1 MTLPVF
7 VASNSEELGRCA
19 RSDSFT
25 LDGDE
30 GFHAATV
37 RRMDVGDMLDVV
49 DGQGLRVRASVIE
62 RAKKSLTLRAEDIIR
77 EESPSVE
84 LILIQALS
92 TGGRDEMAIE
102 MATEVGVD
110 AVIPWQANRSEV
122 RWKGEKAAK
131 GMRKW
136 ESTLKAAAKQSRR
149 AFIPRLEELRSSQ
162 GLAQWIAEESK
173 SGAWV
178 IVCHESTE
186 AHLSDQL
193 RELRCA
199 AGQSSSSLSAS
210 TERQEQTASLKL
222 PRRISVIV
230 GPEGGVDPDE
240 LSRFEAAGARVC
252 LLGNTVL
259 RASTAGPV
267 ALSLISDAIGRW

>member
-7 VASNSEELGRCA
+7 IAPDAEALRACTRG
-19 RSDSFT
+19 DSFV

-37 RRMDVGDMLDVV
+37 RRIDVGAMLDVV
-49 DGQGLRVRASVIE
+49 DGVGLRARCTVID
-62 RAKKSLTLRAEDIIR
+62 RAKKSLTLRIDHLEREDQPAI
-77 EESPSVE
+77 E
-84 LILIQALS
+84 LMLIQALS

-110 AVIPWQANRSEV
+110 AVMPWQANRSEV

-136 ESTLKAAAKQSRR
+136 ESTLRSATKQSRR
-149 AFIPRLEELRSSQ
+149 AFIPRLEEARSSAA
-162 GLAQWIAEESK
+162 LAQWIAQNAHD
-173 SGAWV
+173 GAWV
-178 IVCHESTE
+178 LVCHESAE
-186 AHLSDQL
+186 YRLSEL
-193 RELRCA
+193 LPELRGLSA
-199 AGQSSSSLSAS
+199 HSSSASAS
-210 TERQEQTASLKL
+210 AAQSQPSYPPKIA
-222 PRRISVIV
+222 VIV

-240 LSRFEAAGARVC
+240 LSLFEAAGAKIC

-259 RASTAGPV
+259 RASSAGPV

>member
-7 VASNSEELGRCA
+7 IAPDADVLRACA
-19 RSDSFT
+19 CGDSYV

-37 RRMDVGDMLDVV
+37 RRIDVGAMLDVV
-49 DGQGLRVRASVIE
+49 DGTGLRARCTVID
-62 RAKKSLTLRAEDIIR
+62 RAKKALTLRIDHLEHEDQ
-77 EESPSVE
+77 PGVE
-84 LILIQALS
+84 LLLIQALS

-110 AVIPWQANRSEV
+110 AVMPWQANRSEV

-136 ESTLKAAAKQSRR
+136 ESTLRSATKQSRR
-149 AFIPRLEELRSSQ
+149 AFIPRLEEARSSAA
-162 GLAQWIAEESK
+162 LAQWIAQTTQD
-173 SGAWV
+173 GAWV
-178 IVCHESTE
+178 LVCHES
-186 AHLSDQL
+186 ADQRLSELLTQL
-193 RELRCA
+193 RGLNSHASSTSSASA
-199 AGQSSSSLSAS
+199 AGSQPSCPPKIA
-210 TERQEQTASLKL
+210 
-222 PRRISVIV
+222 VIV

-240 LSRFEAAGARVC
+240 LSLFEAAGAKIC

-259 RASTAGPV
+259 RASSAGPV

>member
-7 VASNSEELGRCA
+7 VAPEAAALQSCTRG
-19 RSDSFT
+19 DSYT

-37 RRMDVGDMLDVV
+37 RRMDVGQMLDVV
-49 DGQGLRVRASVIE
+49 DGDGLRVRGSVIE
-62 RAKKSLTLRAEDIIR
+62 RAKKSLTLRVEEIIH
-77 EESPSVE
+77 EAPPSVR
-84 LILIQALS
+84 LILVQALS

-110 AVIPWQANRSEV
+110 AVIPWQAHRSEV

-149 AFIPRLEELRSSQ
+149 AFIPRLEDACTSQ
-162 GLAQWIAEESK
+162 RLAQWMSEETAA
-173 SGAWV
+173 GAWV
-178 IVCHESTE
+178 IVCHESTQ
-186 AHLSDQL
+186 APLSLLL
-193 RELRCA
+193 RELRA
-199 AGQSSSSLSAS
+199 AADKSLPTTDKASGQA
-210 TERQEQTASLKL
+210 L
-222 PRRISVIV
+222 PRMCFPPRISVVV
-230 GPEGGVDPDE
+230 GPEGGIDPDE
-240 LSRFEAAGARVC
+240 LSLFEAAGARVC
-252 LLGNTVL
+252 LLGTTVL

>member
-7 VASNSEELGRCA
+7 IAPEAAALRGCALG
-19 RSDSFT
+19 DSYT

-37 RRMDVGDMLDVV
+37 RRMDVGQMLDVV
-49 DGQGLRVRASVIE
+49 DGDGLRVRGSVIE
-62 RAKKSLTLRAEDIIR
+62 RAKKSLILRVEEIIH
-77 EESPSVE
+77 EASPSVR
-84 LILIQALS
+84 LILVQALS

-136 ESTLKAAAKQSRR
+136 ESTLRSATKQSRR
-149 AFIPRLEELRSSQ
+149 AFIPRLEEAHSSAA
-162 GLAQWIAEESK
+162 LAQWIAQVTED
-173 SGAWV
+173 GAWV
-178 IVCHESTE
+178 LVCHES
-186 AHLSDQL
+186 ADRRLSELLPQL
-193 RELRCA
+193 RELSA
-199 AGQSSSSLSAS
+199 HASSAS
-210 TERQEQTASLKL
+210 AAQSQPSCPPKIA
-222 PRRISVIV
+222 VIV

-240 LSRFEAAGARVC
+240 LSLFEAAGAKIC

-259 RASTAGPV
+259 RASSAGPV

>member
-7 VASNSEELGRCA
+7 IAPDADTLRACA
-19 RSDSFT
+19 CGDSYV

-37 RRMDVGDMLDVV
+37 RRIDVGAMLDVV
-49 DGQGLRVRASVIE
+49 DGTGLRARCTVID
-62 RAKKSLTLRAEDIIR
+62 RAKKALTLRIDHLEREDQ
-77 EESPSVE
+77 PGVE
-84 LILIQALS
+84 LLLIQALS

-110 AVIPWQANRSEV
+110 AVMPWQANRSEV

-136 ESTLKAAAKQSRR
+136 ESTLRSATKQSRR
-149 AFIPRLEELRSSQ
+149 AFIPRLEEARSSAA
-162 GLAQWIAEESK
+162 LAQWIAQTTQD
-173 SGAWV
+173 GAWV
-178 IVCHESTE
+178 LVCHES
-186 AHLSDQL
+186 ADQRLSELLTQL
-193 RELRCA
+193 RGL
-199 AGQSSSSLSAS
+199 SSHASSASSALSAETQPS
-210 TERQEQTASLKL
+210 CPPKIA
-222 PRRISVIV
+222 VIV

-240 LSRFEAAGARVC
+240 LSLFEAAGAKIC

-259 RASTAGPV
+259 RASSAGPV

>member
-7 VASNSEELGRCA
+7 IAPDADILRACA
-19 RSDSFT
+19 CGDSYV

-37 RRMDVGDMLDVV
+37 RRIDVGAMLDVV
-49 DGQGLRVRASVIE
+49 DGTGLRARCTVID
-62 RAKKSLTLRAEDIIR
+62 RAKKALTLRIDHLEREDQ
-77 EESPSVE
+77 PSVE
-84 LILIQALS
+84 LMLIQALS

-110 AVIPWQANRSEV
+110 AVMPWQANRSEV

-136 ESTLKAAAKQSRR
+136 ESTLRSATKQSRR
-149 AFIPRLEELRSSQ
+149 AFIPRLEEARSSAA
-162 GLAQWIAEESK
+162 LAQWIAQATQD
-173 SGAWV
+173 GAWV
-178 IVCHESTE
+178 LVCHES
-186 AHLSDQL
+186 ADHRLSELLTQL
-193 RELRCA
+193 RGL
-199 AGQSSSSLSAS
+199 SSHASSAS
-210 TERQEQTASLKL
+210 SASSAQAQPSC
-222 PRRISVIV
+222 PRKIAVIV

-240 LSRFEAAGARVC
+240 LSLFEAAGAKIC

-259 RASTAGPV
+259 RASSAGPV

>member
-7 VASNSEELGRCA
+7 IAPDADTLRACA
-19 RSDSFT
+19 CGDSYV

-37 RRMDVGDMLDVV
+37 RRIDVGAMLDVV
-49 DGQGLRVRASVIE
+49 DGTGLRARCTVID
-62 RAKKSLTLRAEDIIR
+62 RAKKALTLRIDHLEHED
-77 EESPSVE
+77 EPGVE
-84 LILIQALS
+84 LLLIQALS

-110 AVIPWQANRSEV
+110 AVMPWQANRSEV

-136 ESTLKAAAKQSRR
+136 ESTLRSAAKQSRR
-149 AFIPRLEELRSSQ
+149 AFIPRIEEARSSAA
-162 GLAQWIAEESK
+162 LAQWIAQTTQD
-173 SGAWV
+173 GAWV
-178 IVCHESTE
+178 LVCHES
-186 AHLSDQL
+186 ADQRLSELLTQL
-193 RELRCA
+193 RGL
-199 AGQSSSSLSAS
+199 SSHASSAS
-210 TERQEQTASLKL
+210 SASSAEAQPSCPPK
-222 PRRISVIV
+222 IAVIV

-240 LSRFEAAGARVC
+240 LSLFEAAGAKIC

-259 RASTAGPV
+259 RASSAGPV

>member
-7 VASNSEELGRCA
+7 IAPDADALRACA
-19 RSDSFT
+19 QGDSFV

-37 RRMDVGDMLDVV
+37 RRIDVGAMLDVV
-49 DGQGLRVRASVIE
+49 DGAGLRARCTVID
-62 RAKKSLTLRAEDIIR
+62 RAKKALTLRIDHLEH
-77 EESPSVE
+77 EEEPGVE
-84 LILIQALS
+84 LLLIQALS

-136 ESTLKAAAKQSRR
+136 ESTLRSATKQSRR
-149 AFIPRLEELRSSQ
+149 AFIPRLEEARSSAA
-162 GLAQWIAEESK
+162 LAQWIAQATQD
-173 SGAWV
+173 GAWV
-178 IVCHESTE
+178 LVCHES
-186 AHLSDQL
+186 ADRRLSELLPVL
-193 RELRCA
+193 RGL
-199 AGQSSSSLSAS
+199 SSHASSAS
-210 TERQEQTASLKL
+210 AARSQPSCPPKIA
-222 PRRISVIV
+222 VIV

-240 LSRFEAAGARVC
+240 LSLFEAAGAKIC

-259 RASTAGPV
+259 RASSAGPV

>member
-7 VASNSEELGRCA
+7 IASDADTLRACA
-19 RSDSFT
+19 CGDSYV

-37 RRMDVGDMLDVV
+37 RRIDVGAMLDVV
-49 DGQGLRVRASVIE
+49 DGTGLRARCTVID
-62 RAKKSLTLRAEDIIR
+62 RAKKALTLRIDHLEHEDEPR
-77 EESPSVE
+77 VE
-84 LILIQALS
+84 LLLIQALS

-110 AVIPWQANRSEV
+110 AVMPWQANRSEV

-136 ESTLKAAAKQSRR
+136 ESTLRSATKQSRR
-149 AFIPRLEELRSSQ
+149 AFIPRLEEARSSAA
-162 GLAQWIAEESK
+162 LAQWIAQTTQD
-173 SGAWV
+173 GAWV
-178 IVCHESTE
+178 LVCHES
-186 AHLSDQL
+186 ADYRLSELLTQL
-193 RELRCA
+193 RGLSSHASLASSASA
-199 AGQSSSSLSAS
+199 AGSQPSCPPKIA
-210 TERQEQTASLKL
+210 
-222 PRRISVIV
+222 VVV

-240 LSRFEAAGARVC
+240 LSLFEAAGAKIC

-259 RASTAGPV
+259 RASSAGPV

>member
-7 VASNSEELGRCA
+7 IAPDADALRACA
-19 RSDSFT
+19 CGDSYV

-37 RRMDVGDMLDVV
+37 RRIDIGAMLDVV
-49 DGQGLRVRASVIE
+49 DGTGLRARCTVID
-62 RAKKSLTLRAEDIIR
+62 RAKKALTLRIDHLEREDEPEAE
-77 EESPSVE
+77 
-84 LILIQALS
+84 LLLIQALS

-110 AVIPWQANRSEV
+110 AVMPWQANRSEV

-136 ESTLKAAAKQSRR
+136 ESTLRSATKQSRR
-149 AFIPRLEELRSSQ
+149 AFIPRLEDACTSQ
-162 GLAQWIAEESK
+162 RLAQWMSEETPA
-173 SGAWV
+173 GAWV
-178 IVCHESTE
+178 IVCHESTR
-186 AHLSDQL
+186 APLSILL
-193 RELRCA
+193 RELRA
-199 AGQSSSSLSAS
+199 AAEKSLPTTDEASGQ
-210 TERQEQTASLKL
+210 TVPGTCL
-222 PRRISVIV
+222 PPRISVVV

-240 LSRFEAAGARVC
+240 LSLFEAAGARVC
-252 LLGNTVL
+252 LLGTTVL

>member
-7 VASNSEELGRCA
+7 IASDVDTLRACA
-19 RSDSFT
+19 RGDSYV
-25 LDGDE
+25 LGGDE

-37 RRMDVGDMLDVV
+37 RRIDVGAMLDVV
-49 DGQGLRVRASVIE
+49 DGTGLRARCTVID
-62 RAKKSLTLRAEDIIR
+62 RAKKALTLRIDHLERED
-77 EESPSVE
+77 EPGVE
-84 LILIQALS
+84 LLLIQALS

-110 AVIPWQANRSEV
+110 AVMPWQANRSEV

-136 ESTLKAAAKQSRR
+136 ESTLRSATKQSRR
-149 AFIPRLEELRSSQ
+149 AFIPRLEEPRSSAA
-162 GLAQWIAEESK
+162 LTEWIAQATQD
-173 SGAWV
+173 GAWV
-178 IVCHESTE
+178 LACHES
-186 AHLSDQL
+186 ADRRLSELLTQL
-193 RELRCA
+193 RGL
-199 AGQSSSSLSAS
+199 SSHASSAS
-210 TERQEQTASLKL
+210 SASAAQAQPSCPPK
-222 PRRISVIV
+222 IAVIV

-240 LSRFEAAGARVC
+240 LSLFEAAGAKIC

-259 RASTAGPV
+259 RASSAGPV

>member
-7 VASNSEELGRCA
+7 IAPDADTLRACA
-19 RSDSFT
+19 CGESYV

-37 RRMDVGDMLDVV
+37 RRIDVGAMLDVV
-49 DGQGLRVRASVIE
+49 DGTGLRARCTVID
-62 RAKKSLTLRAEDIIR
+62 RAKKALTLRIDHLEHED
-77 EESPSVE
+77 EPGVE
-84 LILIQALS
+84 LLLIQALS

-110 AVIPWQANRSEV
+110 AVMPWQANRSEV

-131 GMRKW
+131 GIRKW
-136 ESTLKAAAKQSRR
+136 ESTLRSATKQSRR
-149 AFIPRLEELRSSQ
+149 AFIPRLEETRSSAA
-162 GLAQWIAEESK
+162 LAQWIAQTTQD
-173 SGAWV
+173 GAWV
-178 IVCHESTE
+178 LVCHES
-186 AHLSDQL
+186 ADQRLSELLTQL
-193 RELRCA
+193 RGLSSHASSASA
-199 AGQSSSSLSAS
+199 ALSAETQPS
-210 TERQEQTASLKL
+210 CPPKIA
-222 PRRISVIV
+222 VIV

-240 LSRFEAAGARVC
+240 LSLFEAAGAKIC

-259 RASTAGPV
+259 RASSAGPV

>member
-7 VASNSEELGRCA
+7 IAPDADALRACA
-19 RSDSFT
+19 RGDSFV

-37 RRMDVGDMLDVV
+37 RRIDVGAMLDVV
-49 DGQGLRVRASVIE
+49 DGRGLRARCTVID
-62 RAKKSLTLRAEDIIR
+62 RAKKSLTLSIDHLER
-77 EESPSVE
+77 EEQPAIE
-84 LILIQALS
+84 LMLIQALS

-110 AVIPWQANRSEV
+110 AVMPWQANRSEV
-122 RWKGEKAAK
+122 RWKGEAAK

-136 ESTLKAAAKQSRR
+136 ESTLRSATKQSRR
-149 AFIPRLEELRSSQ
+149 AFIPRLEEARSSAA
-162 GLAQWIAEESK
+162 LAQWIAQMLED
-173 SGAWV
+173 GAWV
-178 IVCHESTE
+178 PVCHESTD
-186 AHLSDQL
+186 HRLSEL
-193 RELRCA
+193 LPELR
-199 AGQSSSSLSAS
+199 GLSAH
-210 TERQEQTASLKL
+210 ASSALAAQSQPSC
-222 PRRISVIV
+222 PRKIAVIV

-240 LSRFEAAGARVC
+240 LSLFEAAGAKIC

-259 RASTAGPV
+259 RASSAGPV

>member
-7 VASNSEELGRCA
+7 IAPDADTLRACA
-19 RSDSFT
+19 CGDSYV

-37 RRMDVGDMLDVV
+37 RRIDVGAMLDVV
-49 DGQGLRVRASVIE
+49 DGTGLRARCTVID
-62 RAKKSLTLRAEDIIR
+62 RAKKALTLRIDHLEHED
-77 EESPSVE
+77 EPGVE
-84 LILIQALS
+84 LLLIQALS

-110 AVIPWQANRSEV
+110 AVMPWQANRSEV

-131 GMRKW
+131 GIRKW
-136 ESTLKAAAKQSRR
+136 ESTLRSATKQSRR
-149 AFIPRLEELRSSQ
+149 AFIPRLEETRSSAA
-162 GLAQWIAEESK
+162 LAQWITQTTQD
-173 SGAWV
+173 GAWV
-178 IVCHESTE
+178 LVCHES
-186 AHLSDQL
+186 ADQRLSELLTQL
-193 RELRCA
+193 RGLSSHASSASA
-199 AGQSSSSLSAS
+199 ALSAETQPS
-210 TERQEQTASLKL
+210 CPPKIA
-222 PRRISVIV
+222 VIV

-240 LSRFEAAGARVC
+240 LSLFEAAGAKFC

-259 RASTAGPV
+259 RASSAGPV

>member
-7 VASNSEELGRCA
+7 IAPDADALRACA
-19 RSDSFT
+19 RGDSFV

-37 RRMDVGDMLDVV
+37 RRIDVGAMLDVV
-49 DGQGLRVRASVIE
+49 DGRGLRARCTVID
-62 RAKKSLTLRAEDIIR
+62 RAKKSLTLSIDHLEREDQ
-77 EESPSVE
+77 PSVE
-84 LILIQALS
+84 LMLIQALS

-110 AVIPWQANRSEV
+110 AVMPWQANRSEV

-136 ESTLKAAAKQSRR
+136 ESTLRSATKQSRR
-149 AFIPRLEELRSSQ
+149 AFIPRLEEAHSSAA
-162 GLAQWIAEESK
+162 LAQWIAQNTQD
-173 SGAWV
+173 GAWV
-178 IVCHESTE
+178 LVCHESTD
-186 AHLSDQL
+186 HRLSELLTQL
-193 RELRCA
+193 R
-199 AGQSSSSLSAS
+199 GLSA
-210 TERQEQTASLKL
+210 QASSASSASAAQSQPSCPPK
-222 PRRISVIV
+222 IAVIV

-240 LSRFEAAGARVC
+240 LSLFEAAGAKIC

-259 RASTAGPV
+259 RASSAGPV

>member
-7 VASNSEELGRCA
+7 IAPDADALRACA
-19 RSDSFT
+19 RGDSFV

-30 GFHAATV
+30 GV
-37 RRMDVGDMLDVV
+37 RRIDVGAMLDVV
-49 DGQGLRVRASVIE
+49 DGTGLRARCTVID
-62 RAKKSLTLRAEDIIR
+62 RAKKSLTLHIDHIEREDQ
-77 EESPSVE
+77 PAVE
-84 LILIQALS
+84 LMLIQALS

-110 AVIPWQANRSEV
+110 AVMPWQANRSEV

-136 ESTLKAAAKQSRR
+136 ESTLRSATKQSRR
-149 AFIPRLEELRSSQ
+149 AFIPRLEEARSSAA
-162 GLAQWIAEESK
+162 LAQWIAQTTQD
-173 SGAWV
+173 GAWV
-178 IVCHESTE
+178 LVCHESTDRR
-186 AHLSDQL
+186 LSELLPEL
-193 RELRCA
+193 RELSART
-199 AGQSSSSLSAS
+199 SSAS
-210 TERQEQTASLKL
+210 AAQSQPSCPPKIA
-222 PRRISVIV
+222 VIV

-240 LSRFEAAGARVC
+240 LSLFEAAGAKIC

-259 RASTAGPV
+259 RASSAGPV

>member
-7 VASNSEELGRCA
+7 IAPDADALSACVRG
-19 RSDSFT
+19 DSYV

-37 RRMDVGDMLDVV
+37 RRIDVGAMLDVV
-49 DGQGLRVRASVIE
+49 DGMGLRARCTVID
-62 RAKKSLTLRAEDIIR
+62 RAKKALTLRIDHLEREDQ
-77 EESPSVE
+77 PSVE
-84 LILIQALS
+84 LMLIQALS

-110 AVIPWQANRSEV
+110 AVMPWQANRSEV

-136 ESTLKAAAKQSRR
+136 ESTLRSATKQSRR
-149 AFIPRLEELRSSQ
+149 AFLPRLEEAHSSAA
-162 GLAQWIAEESK
+162 LAQWIAQAAED
-173 SGAWV
+173 GAWV
-178 IVCHESTE
+178 LVCHES
-186 AHLSDQL
+186 ADRRLSELLPQL
-193 RELRCA
+193 RELSA
-199 AGQSSSSLSAS
+199 HASSAS
-210 TERQEQTASLKL
+210 AAQSQPSC
-222 PRRISVIV
+222 PRKIAVIV

-240 LSRFEAAGARVC
+240 LSLFEAAGAKIC

-259 RASTAGPV
+259 RASSAGPV

>member
-7 VASNSEELGRCA
+7 IAPDADALSACA
-19 RSDSFT
+19 RGDSYV

-37 RRMDVGDMLDVV
+37 RRIDVGAMLDVV
-49 DGQGLRVRASVIE
+49 DGTGLRARCTVID
-62 RAKKSLTLRAEDIIR
+62 RAKKALTLRIDHLEH
-77 EESPSVE
+77 EEEPGVE
-84 LILIQALS
+84 LLLIQALS

-136 ESTLKAAAKQSRR
+136 ESTLRSATKQSRR
-149 AFIPRLEELRSSQ
+149 AFIPRLEEARSSAA
-162 GLAQWIAEESK
+162 LAQWIAQATQD
-173 SGAWV
+173 GAWV
-178 IVCHESTE
+178 LVCHES
-186 AHLSDQL
+186 ADHRLSELLTQL
-193 RELRCA
+193 R
-199 AGQSSSSLSAS
+199 GLSAH
-210 TERQEQTASLKL
+210 ASSASAAQAQPSCPPK
-222 PRRISVIV
+222 IAVIV

-240 LSRFEAAGARVC
+240 LSLFEAAGAKIC

-259 RASTAGPV
+259 RASSAGPV

>member
-7 VASNSEELGRCA
+7 IAPDADALRACA
-19 RSDSFT
+19 RGDSFV

-37 RRMDVGDMLDVV
+37 RRIDVGAMLDVV
-49 DGQGLRVRASVIE
+49 DGTGLRARCTVID
-62 RAKKSLTLRAEDIIR
+62 RAKKSLTLHIDHIEREDQ
-77 EESPSVE
+77 PAVE
-84 LILIQALS
+84 LMLIQALS

-110 AVIPWQANRSEV
+110 AVMPWQANRSEV

-136 ESTLKAAAKQSRR
+136 ESTLRSATKQSRR
-149 AFIPRLEELRSSQ
+149 AFIPRLEEAHSSAA
-162 GLAQWIAEESK
+162 LAQWIAQNTQD
-173 SGAWV
+173 GAWV
-178 IVCHESTE
+178 LVCHESAE
-186 AHLSDQL
+186 YRLSEL
-193 RELRCA
+193 LPELR
-199 AGQSSSSLSAS
+199 GLSAH
-210 TERQEQTASLKL
+210 ASSASASAAQSQPSYPPK
-222 PRRISVIV
+222 IAVIV

-240 LSRFEAAGARVC
+240 LSLFEAAGAKIC

-259 RASTAGPV
+259 RASSAGPV

>member
-7 VASNSEELGRCA
+7 IAPDADALRACA
-19 RSDSFT
+19 RGDSYV

-37 RRMDVGDMLDVV
+37 RRIDVGAMLDVV
-49 DGQGLRVRASVIE
+49 DGTGLRARCTVID
-62 RAKKSLTLRAEDIIR
+62 RAKKALTLRIDHLEREDQ
-77 EESPSVE
+77 PGVE
-84 LILIQALS
+84 LLLIQALS

-110 AVIPWQANRSEV
+110 TVMPWQANRSEV

-131 GMRKW
+131 GIRKW
-136 ESTLKAAAKQSRR
+136 ESTLRSATKQSRR
-149 AFIPRLEELRSSQ
+149 AFIPRLEEPRSSAA
-162 GLAQWIAEESK
+162 LTEWIAQATQD
-173 SGAWV
+173 GAWV
-178 IVCHESTE
+178 LVCHES
-186 AHLSDQL
+186 ADQRLSELLTQL
-193 RELRCA
+193 RGLSSHASSVSA
-199 AGQSSSSLSAS
+199 ALSAETQPS
-210 TERQEQTASLKL
+210 CPSKIA
-222 PRRISVIV
+222 VIV

-240 LSRFEAAGARVC
+240 LSLFEAAGAKIC

-259 RASTAGPV
+259 RASSAGPV

>member
-7 VASNSEELGRCA
+7 IAPDADALRACA
-19 RSDSFT
+19 CGDSYV

-37 RRMDVGDMLDVV
+37 RRIDVGAMLDVV
-49 DGQGLRVRASVIE
+49 DGTGLRARCTVID
-62 RAKKSLTLRAEDIIR
+62 RAKKALTLRIDHLEHEDQ
-77 EESPSVE
+77 PGVE
-84 LILIQALS
+84 LLLIQALS

-110 AVIPWQANRSEV
+110 AVMPWQANRSEV

-136 ESTLKAAAKQSRR
+136 ESTLRSATKQSRR
-149 AFIPRLEELRSSQ
+149 AVIPRLEETRSSAA
-162 GLAQWIAEESK
+162 LAQWIAQTTQD
-173 SGAWV
+173 GAWV
-178 IVCHESTE
+178 LVCHES
-186 AHLSDQL
+186 ADQRLSELLTQL
-193 RELRCA
+193 RGLSAHASSASPASA
-199 AGQSSSSLSAS
+199 AGSQPSCPPKIA
-210 TERQEQTASLKL
+210 
-222 PRRISVIV
+222 VIV

-240 LSRFEAAGARVC
+240 LSLFEAAGAKIC

-259 RASTAGPV
+259 RASSAGPV

>member
-7 VASNSEELGRCA
+7 IAPDADALRACA
-19 RSDSFT
+19 RGDSFV

-37 RRMDVGDMLDVV
+37 RRIDVGAMLDVV
-49 DGQGLRVRASVIE
+49 DGRGLRARCTVID
-62 RAKKSLTLRAEDIIR
+62 RAKKSLTLSIDHLEREDQP
-77 EESPSVE
+77 EVE
-84 LILIQALS
+84 LLLIQALS

-110 AVIPWQANRSEV
+110 AVMQANRSEV

-131 GMRKW
+131 GVRKW
-136 ESTLKAAAKQSRR
+136 ESTLRSATKQSRR
-149 AFIPRLEELRSSQ
+149 AFIPRLEEARSSAA
-162 GLAQWIAEESK
+162 LAQWISQTTEHD
-173 SGAWV
+173 AWV
-178 IVCHESTE
+178 LVCHESTDRR
-186 AHLSDQL
+186 LSELLPQL
-193 RELRCA
+193 RK
-199 AGQSSSSLSAS
+199 LSA
-210 TERQEQTASLKL
+210 QASSASAAQSQPSC
-222 PRRISVIV
+222 PRKIAVIV

-240 LSRFEAAGARVC
+240 LSLFVAAGAKIC

-259 RASTAGPV
+259 RASSAGPV

>member
-7 VASNSEELGRCA
+7 IAPDADALSACTRG
-19 RSDSFT
+19 DSFV

-37 RRMDVGDMLDVV
+37 RRIDVGAMLDVV
-49 DGQGLRVRASVIE
+49 DGTGLRARCTVID
-62 RAKKSLTLRAEDIIR
+62 RAKKSLTLNIDHLEREDQ
-77 EESPSVE
+77 PAVE
-84 LILIQALS
+84 LMLIQALS

-110 AVIPWQANRSEV
+110 AVMPWQANRSEV

-136 ESTLKAAAKQSRR
+136 ESTLRSATKQSRR
-149 AFIPRLEELRSSQ
+149 AFIPRLEEARSSAA
-162 GLAQWIAEESK
+162 LAQWIAQNAQD
-173 SGAWV
+173 GAWV
-178 IVCHESTE
+178 LVCHES
-186 AHLSDQL
+186 ADRRLSEL
-193 RELRCA
+193 LPELR
-199 AGQSSSSLSAS
+199 GLSAH
-210 TERQEQTASLKL
+210 ASSASAAQSQPSC
-222 PRRISVIV
+222 PRKIAVIV

-240 LSRFEAAGARVC
+240 LSLFEAAGAKIC

-259 RASTAGPV
+259 RASSAGPV

>member
-7 VASNSEELGRCA
+7 IAPEAAALQGCTRG
-19 RSDSFT
+19 DSYT

-37 RRMDVGDMLDVV
+37 RRIDVGAMLDVV
-49 DGQGLRVRASVIE
+49 DGTGLRARCTVID
-62 RAKKSLTLRAEDIIR
+62 RAKKALTLRVDHLEREDQ
-77 EESPSVE
+77 PGVE
-84 LILIQALS
+84 LMLIQALS

-110 AVIPWQANRSEV
+110 AVIPWQAHRSEV

-136 ESTLKAAAKQSRR
+136 ESTLRSATKQSRR
-149 AFIPRLEELRSSQ
+149 AFIPRLEEAHSSAA
-162 GLAQWIAEESK
+162 LAQWIAQATED
-173 SGAWV
+173 GAWV
-178 IVCHESTE
+178 LVCHES
-186 AHLSDQL
+186 ADRRLSELLPQL
-193 RELRCA
+193 RELSA
-199 AGQSSSSLSAS
+199 HASSAS
-210 TERQEQTASLKL
+210 AAQSQPSCPPKIA
-222 PRRISVIV
+222 VIV

-240 LSRFEAAGARVC
+240 LSLFEAAGARIC

-259 RASTAGPV
+259 RASSAGPV

>member
-7 VASNSEELGRCA
+7 IAPDADTLRACA
-19 RSDSFT
+19 CGDSYV

-37 RRMDVGDMLDVV
+37 RRIDVGAMLDVV
-49 DGQGLRVRASVIE
+49 DGTGLRARCTVID
-62 RAKKSLTLRAEDIIR
+62 RAKKALTLRVDHLEREDQ
-77 EESPSVE
+77 SGVE
-84 LILIQALS
+84 LLLIQALS

-110 AVIPWQANRSEV
+110 AVMPWQANRSEV

-136 ESTLKAAAKQSRR
+136 ESTLRSATKQSRR
-149 AFIPRLEELRSSQ
+149 AFVPRLEEARSSVA
-162 GLAQWIAEESK
+162 LAQWIAQTTQD
-173 SGAWV
+173 GAWV
-178 IVCHESTE
+178 LVCHESTD
-186 AHLSDQL
+186 HRLSELLPVL
-193 RELRCA
+193 RELSART
-199 AGQSSSSLSAS
+199 SSAS
-210 TERQEQTASLKL
+210 ASVAQSQPSCPPK
-222 PRRISVIV
+222 IAVIV

-240 LSRFEAAGARVC
+240 LSLFEAAGARIC

-259 RASTAGPV
+259 RASSAGPV

>member
-7 VASNSEELGRCA
+7 IAPDADALRACA
-19 RSDSFT
+19 RGDSFV

-37 RRMDVGDMLDVV
+37 RRIDVGAMLDVV
-49 DGQGLRVRASVIE
+49 DGTGLRARCTVID
-62 RAKKSLTLRAEDIIR
+62 RAKKSLTLRIDHLEREDQP
-77 EESPSVE
+77 EVE
-84 LILIQALS
+84 LLLIQALS

-110 AVIPWQANRSEV
+110 AVMPWQANRSEV
-122 RWKGEKAAK
+122 RWKGEKATK

-136 ESTLKAAAKQSRR
+136 ESTLRSATKQSRR
-149 AFIPRLEELRSSQ
+149 AFIPRLEEARSSAA
-162 GLAQWIAEESK
+162 LAQWIAQTTQDGS
-173 SGAWV
+173 WV
-178 IVCHESTE
+178 LVCHESAE
-186 AHLSDQL
+186 NRLSELLPEL
-193 RELRCA
+193 RELSSRA
-199 AGQSSSSLSAS
+199 SSASASSAYSQSSCPAKI
-210 TERQEQTASLKL
+210 A
-222 PRRISVIV
+222 VIV

-240 LSRFEAAGARVC
+240 LSLFEAAGAKIC

-259 RASTAGPV
+259 RASSAGPV